1 MNCLPCRQLPMER
14 IRCSISSGATVSYTH
29 LDVYKRQILYL
40 LNKRMLREK
49 VRKDV
54 QKVVVCHTGD
64 KINNN
69 VVGIV
74 QISTDLS
81 LIHISWTE
89 RL

>member
-1 MNCLPCRQLPMER
+1 MNLKPPTLLPDFIGGYALSHIPP
-14 IRCSISSGATVSYTH
+14 VK
-29 LDVYKRQILYL
+29 VFNILYL

-64 KINNN
+64 KINND

-74 QISTDLS
+74 QISTDCPPM
-81 LIHISWTE
+81 IRIF
-89 RL
+89 R